1 MNISE
6 REKRLL
12 ILAAV
17 VIPLILIYVAMT
29 PSDPK
34 VVAPVISKESI
45 PMAEQRLTRIRQ
57 SVARV
62 PAREVLLKQANAE
75 LADREKTLI
84 DADTAAQ
91 ATEQLLQVV
100 RTVARAQGPAVEIR
114 SVEMGMPASFGDA
127 YGEVSVSISTE
138 CRMEQLVNFMADL
151 SARKEAIGTRELRL
165 AAANGKEK
173 TVGVRLTIAALVPRK
188 LVPKRKEA
196 F

>member
-45 PMAEQRLTRIRQ
+45 PMAEQRLSRIRQ